1 MEELQRKVLSRRGHR
16 THLTKLHHKME
27 GIMAGGLDAVQRAT
41 TAIQIE
47 QVEQKRTS
55 EVISVEH
62 GNR

>member
-16 THLTKLHHKME
+16 THLIKLHHKME
-27 GIMAGGLDAVQRAT
+27 GVMAGGLDAVQRAT

-55 EVISVEH
+55 EVISVGHE
-62 GNR
+62 NR